1 MRLSDARLIFLSAIA
16 VLTLAAGC
24 ASAPAAMAPVSPALD
39 PPSSPEWTQDMAR
52 FDAEDA
58 AHAPPAHPI
67 VFTGSS
73 SIRLWAS
80 LGADFPGRPVLNRGF
95 GGSQLRDVVHYADRV
110 AIRYRPRM
118 IVVYAG
124 DNDIDAK
131 RAPQQVHSDF
141 VALIAA
147 LRKDLPDTPIAYL
160 SIKPSP
166 LRVAQLPAQNEA
178 NALIKAEAAKWP
190 NVRFVDI
197 ATPMLDANGQPRG
210 ELFMADR
217 LHMNAEGYAVWRKV
231 LAPYLK

>member
-1 MRLSDARLIFLSAIA
+1 MRLPAARLFFLSAIA
-16 VLTLAAGC
+16 VAAVAAGC
-24 ASAPAAMAPVSPALD
+24 AGSPAALAPVAPPVD
-39 PPSSPEWTQDMAR
+39 PPSSPEWTRDMAR

-58 AHAPPAHPI
+58 THAPPAHPI

-73 SIRLWAS
+73 SVRLWAS
-80 LGADFPGRPVLNRGF
+80 LGVDFPGRPVLNRGF
-95 GGSQLRDVVHYADRV
+95 GGSQLRDVVHYADQV
-110 AIRYRPRM
+110 AIRYSPRM

-131 RAPQQVHSDF
+131 RTPQQVHSDF
-141 VALIAA
+141 VALIAR

-166 LRVAQLPAQNEA
+166 LRVAQFPAQNEA
-178 NALIKAEAAKWP
+178 NALIKAEAKKWRR
-190 NVRFVDI
+190 VEFIDVS
-197 ATPMLDANGQPRG
+197 TPMLDASGRPRG

-231 LAPYLK
+231 VAPYLK

>member
-1 MRLSDARLIFLSAIA
+1 MRLSDARLFFLSAIA
-16 VLTLAAGC
+16 VVTVAAGC
-24 ASAPAAMAPVSPALD
+24 AGVPAAPAPVSPPVD

-58 AHAPPAHPI
+58 AHAPPARPI

-73 SIRLWAS
+73 SVRLWAS

-95 GGSQLRDVVHYADRV
+95 GGSQLRDVVHYADQV

-131 RAPQQVHSDF
+131 RTPQQVHSDF
-141 VALIAA
+141 VALIAR

-166 LRVAQLPAQNEA
+166 LRVAQLPAQREA
-178 NALIKAEAAKWP
+178 NALIRAEANKWRR
-190 NVRFVDI
+190 VEFIDVT
-197 ATPMLDANGQPRG
+197 APMLDASGQPRG

-231 LAPYLK
+231 VAPYLK